1 MGNLG
6 CVLGVC
12 IQCHMCLYVVCLFV
26 AVMSNRHIL
35 SSRTLSSQGAAH
47 DHKVQ
52 THVEHCVHPQRGHEH
67 CVVGGE
73 GSKERYA
80 YILAPQ
86 QMSPGDIIQSGPD
99 AGIKTGN
106 SLPLSAIPVGTALH
120 NVEMHPGRGGQLA
133 RSAGTA
139 ARLVTKGVCSS
150 TDRQG
155 SAMQATSMHAK
166 GSLHV

>member
-1 MGNLG
+1 MLNT
-6 CVLGVC
+6 VS
-12 IQCHMCLYVVCLFV
+12 I
-26 AVMSNRHIL
+26 
-35 SSRTLSSQGAAH
+35 
-47 DHKVQ
+47 HKVQ
-52 THVEHCVHPQRGHEH
+52 HRGHEH

-86 QMSPGDIIQSGPD
+86 QMNPGDVINSGAD

-150 TDRQG
+150 TDRPG
-155 SAMQATSMHAK
+155 TSMQGIALNGK
-166 GSLHV
+166 GSLHECVERPALV